1 MPYQTALA
9 DFNKKNRY
17 HLDLTRD
24 INFVSGVVSTYRN
37 PEVIDQNVK
46 DRILKNYLAEAKRY
60 EAARQRMIIRSNA
73 RLKDKKL
80 QQAVSE
86 MADAQGF
93 LHGYITTFELVAER
107 DTKLESVKFD
117 YKYEHLPYFGI
128 NAKEFSDL
136 LKESLNGY
144 SYLEGRRYQI
154 LDLKDINYDTLRGEL
169 VSFKQVGDA
178 SKAWWEATDT
188 LKEDMY
194 RAYLTKEIMKERLAS
209 KNWLWKLIFRGE
221 TNQMKDYIAKAES
234 ALGAVQWDQQA
245 VDAAKEYGKSSYAM
259 SDPEQAAAIT
269 SKLRGKLEKMDEKL
283 EAAIDKRAA
292 EKAEWERKKLETARK
307 ELDRRKNAA
316 SKAKARLETD
326 EINSEVERVN
336 GKEDLIER
344 LFEIRFRPPFDKAE
358 YEELRALK
366 NSFDKDALKL
376 AATHDQRLVLK
387 NNFEKLARMKDYFAK
402 EENSTE
408 EELEIMQDE
417 LTVNFLNDEEFIVK
431 KIADSENYAPITT
444 ADYKKHAPVR
454 SNTEIK
460 AQLANDLNGAEPQEK
475 QEPIV
480 NDAPVKVPEIKK

>member
-1 MPYQTALA
+1 MPYQTAIA

-17 HLDLTRD
+17 NLDLTREV
-24 INFVSGVVSTYRN
+24 NFTSGVVSTYRD
-37 PEVIDQNVK
+37 PVAIDQNIK

-73 RLKDKKL
+73 KLKDRRL

-93 LHGYITTFELVAER
+93 LHGYITALELVAER
-107 DTKLESVKFD
+107 DAKLDSVKFN
-117 YKYEHLPYFGI
+117 YNYEHLPYFGI

-136 LKESLNGY
+136 VKESLNGY

-169 VSFKQVGDA
+169 TSFKEVGEQ
-178 SKAWWEATDT
+178 SKAWWEAEDT

-221 TNQMKDYIAKAES
+221 TKQMKDYIEKAES
-234 ALGAVQWDQQA
+234 ALRSVQWDEQA
-245 VDAAKEYGKSSYAM
+245 VNAAKDYGKTSYAM
-259 SDPEQAAAIT
+259 SDPEQAAAIN
-269 SKLRGKLEKMDEKL
+269 SRLRGKTEKMDEKL
-283 EAAIDKRAA
+283 EAAIEKRAA
-292 EKAEWERKKLETARK
+292 DKAEKERKELETARK
-307 ELDRRKNAA
+307 ELDRRKNAV

-326 EINSEVERVN
+326 EINSEVERAN

-358 YEELRALK
+358 YEELRAIK
-366 NSFDKDALKL
+366 NSIDKDALKL

-387 NNFEKLARMKDYFAK
+387 NNFEKLSRMKDYFAK
-402 EENSTE
+402 EESVTE
-408 EELEIMQDE
+408 EELEIMQGE
-417 LTVNFLNDEEFIVK
+417 LTLKFFDDEKFIVK
-431 KIADSENYAPITT
+431 KISDSENYAPITT
-444 ADYKKHAPVR
+444 EDYEKHVPVR

-460 AQLANDLNGAEPQEK
+460 AQLANDLNVAEPQEK